1 MKRLTIIMLT
11 VLLVTAIFVSC
22 KVEVS
27 GPPEGTVT
35 VRFRTEDTARSLNSS
50 RETLDTSKYYWY
62 YTAAKADDS
71 PATGTKADETLV
83 GTTGKLTEA
92 ITDSFSLGK
101 WNFVLKGYT
110 STGADRTLVFSGS
123 VKEYELK
130 DDTRTIDITVEPQ
143 KTPGKKGTLKVEE
156 GIKFTANGTPYT
168 ATKVTVSDVDGTNVQ
183 TQPGA
188 ADGHYTY
195 SLDSGSYKVT
205 VIYEKGGIMY
215 AVNTIYVNV
224 WNSLT
229 TTVGGT
235 LDEITIRASFEAK
248 ENTSDGSIVQTAVL
262 TDNTEATYSFNHSPV
277 NREFSGSSSDYG
289 TTVKGTFAKTES
301 SVEAKI
307 TVATYDTV
315 SVGKVGTFT
324 VSDGSAAVA
333 AVEITLENA
342 SIKDS
347 GVAVVTTYISKGLTG
362 VKLYHSNVTMDSAAK
377 NAENEVSASGNWFY
391 DSSSGKLVFATS
403 SFSPFHVTTDMNVY
417 DVEKNTSYKL
427 EKKEGDTEYKFYDAG
442 GTEVTS
448 VGKNLVLLDCSLSNA
463 VPDRYASANWQ
474 VVHGRSSGAGED
486 CHEEN
491 ALFSGG
497 MGTKIEPYLIAD
509 KNQFQK
515 ITDMYDKYAYYRIKD
530 GVTEIDCSDWTSV
543 KLFGSFDGN
552 GVKLKGI
559 NQKLFYYVG
568 KLPSTKEAAAVLANW
583 DTTPVVLKN
592 FEANFNLEADLDA
605 AAGMIYQING
615 NNTTTFDNVTISGRI
630 AGGSNSGAFFTYT
643 GPNYYDQEV
652 TGMKQKIV
660 VNNSLVTAELT
671 CTASVGVIAGH
682 PKYCNSD
689 VVVHCDKSIDELFK
703 GTAVVTTGS
712 KVRLSSFDFNYVGKN
727 GSTDNEV
734 TTTGVSY
741 MASQIPGYDASTGY
755 SVTWA
760 EGAQRMEVYIAAQLD
775 ETEENSD
782 TRTAV
787 VGITLT
793 LKHTETKT
801 KSAGNTSE
809 KVLDSFASVELL
821 NKQSDY
827 DAAIVSGKLTA
838 KTGGDVNYTCGRIK
852 LQVAQYDANG
862 KMVAFGSKMLAKRT
876 TYNGDWTI
884 NPQY

>member
-1 MKRLTIIMLT
+1 M
-11 VLLVTAIFVSC
+11 
-22 KVEVS
+22 
-27 GPPEGTVT
+27 
-35 VRFRTEDTARSLNSS
+35 
-50 RETLDTSKYYWY
+50 
-62 YTAAKADDS
+62 
-71 PATGTKADETLV
+71 
-83 GTTGKLTEA
+83 
-92 ITDSFSLGK
+92 
-101 WNFVLKGYT
+101 
-110 STGADRTLVFSGS
+110 
-123 VKEYELK
+123 
-130 DDTRTIDITVEPQ
+130 
-143 KTPGKKGTLKVEE
+143 
-156 GIKFTANGTPYT
+156 
-168 ATKVTVSDVDGTNVQ
+168 TVSDVDGNNEQ

-205 VIYEKGGIMY
+205 VIYEKGGVTY

-235 LDEITIRASFEAK
+235 LDEITIRASFDAK
-248 ENTSDGSIVQTAVL
+248 ENVSDGSITQTAVL
-262 TDNTEATYSFNHSPV
+262 SDDTEATYSFNHSPA
-277 NREFSGSSSDYG
+277 NHEFSGSSLSDLG

-301 SVEAKI
+301 SAEAKI
-307 TVATYDTV
+307 TVATYDTL
-315 SVGKVGTFT
+315 SAGKAGIFT
-324 VSDGSAAVA
+324 VSDGSTAVA

-362 VKLYHSNVTMDSAAK
+362 VKLYHSNVTMDDAAK
-377 NAENEVSASGNWFY
+377 DAENAVTASGNWFY

-427 EKKEGDTEYKFYDAG
+427 EKKEGDTEYKFYDDG

-448 VGKNLVLLDCSLSNA
+448 VGKNLVLLDCLLSNA
-463 VPDRYASANWQ
+463 VPDKFASANWK
-474 VVHGRSSGAGED
+474 VVHNRCSSAGED
-486 CHEEN
+486 FHEEN
-491 ALFSGG
+491 PLFSGG

-509 KNQFQK
+509 KEQFQK

-530 GVTEIDCSDWTSV
+530 GVSEIDCSDWTSV

-568 KLPSTKEAAAVLANW
+568 KLPSTKEAAGVLDNW

-652 TGMKQKIV
+652 SGMKQKVV

-671 CTASVGVIAGH
+671 STAGVGVIAGY
-682 PKYCNSD
+682 PKYCNKD

-712 KVRLSSFDFNYVGKN
+712 RVRLFAIDCTYVGKN
-727 GSTDNEV
+727 SSTTNEE

-741 MASQIPGYDASTGY
+741 MTSQIPGYDASSGY
-755 SVTWA
+755 SVNWA
-760 EGAQRMEVYIAAQLD
+760 EGAQRMEVFIAAQLD

-793 LKHTETKT
+793 LKHTDTKT
-801 KSAGNTSE
+801 KSEGNTNTSE
-809 KVLDSFASVELL
+809 KVLDSFTSVELL
-821 NKQSDY
+821 NKQSGY
-827 DAAIVSGKLTA
+827 DAAIAGGKLTA

-862 KMVAFGSKMLAKRT
+862 KMVAFGSKMIARRT
-876 TYNGDWTI
+876 TYNGNWTI
-884 NPQY
+884 NP